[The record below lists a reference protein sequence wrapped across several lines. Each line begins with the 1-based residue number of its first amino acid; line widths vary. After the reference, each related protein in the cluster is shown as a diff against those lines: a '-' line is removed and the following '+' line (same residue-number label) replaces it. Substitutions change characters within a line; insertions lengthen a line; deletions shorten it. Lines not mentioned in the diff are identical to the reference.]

1 MMMPYYDGDSSYMLT
16 CLKELAS
23 ALRCSS
29 REVLREAGRQV
40 LWTVEDMVEVMV
52 GDMGEDMVGDM
63 VGLWTVEV
71 VGLSVGGTVPLHW
84 KGGAEGVHWVKETH
98 MCTHVQCTCVHFI
111 RICQMHGGF
120 TQTSLF

>member
-52 GDMGEDMVGDM
+52 GLWTMEM
-63 VGLWTVEV
+63 VGLR
-71 VGLSVGGTVPLHW
+71 VGGTVPLHW